1 MKNQNSISKPT
12 VIIKPPSSVSA
23 KKDKLPIEK
32 KMDSSTNLQQQQLTD
47 DNNSQQ
53 NHDFVF
59 NLNEPSATADTL
71 TTPLTDKVKQTIRS
85 TCTQGLSI

>member
-12 VIIKPPSSVSA
+12 VIIKPPPSVSAVPSA

-32 KMDSSTNLQQQQLTD
+32 KMDLQTNPQQQSD
-47 DNNSQQ
+47 DNNHQQ

-59 NLNEPSATADTL
+59 DMNEPSTTADTPS
-71 TTPLTDKVKQTIRS
+71 TPLTDKVKK
-85 TCTQGLSI
+85 SIKED